1 MGLPRPGQSRLFFAV
16 CVEDDP
22 SNPEGTQAFLEAMYD
37 LEVAVATED
46 LPIVGRARFRPGL
59 LTKSDRSLARFLQY
73 LRDYPRA
80 HPSADF
86 IS

>member
-1 MGLPRPGQSRLFFAV
+1 
-16 CVEDDP
+16 
-22 SNPEGTQAFLEAMYD
+22 MYD

-46 LPIVGRARFRPGL
+46 LPIVERARFQPGL
-59 LTKSDRSLARFLQY
+59 LTRSDRSLARFLQY

-80 HPSADF
+80 HPSAEY